1 MQLLSRSGIRKPQ
14 LILID
19 LDGTLVDSVPDL
31 ALCVDQMMTQLGLPL
46 RGEAAV
52 REWIGNGVPV
62 LVRRALVGAVDGE
75 ADPELYDRALSLYY
89 ELYEQNVC
97 VNSRPYAGIVEG
109 LQMLQDDY
117 RLGCVTNK
125 AARFTEP
132 LLEKL
137 ELADYFEIVV
147 SGDTL
152 DKKKPDP
159 APLLYAAEQLGINPA
174 QSLMVGDSM
183 HDVDA
188 ARAAG
193 FQVVCVTYGYNHGN
207 DIRDSHPDAIID
219 SLEQLPSLF
228 GPRA

>member
-1 MQLLSRSGIRKPQ
+1 MLSRGELRMPQ

-31 ALCVDQMMTQLGLPL
+31 ALCVDQMMSQLGLPL

-75 ADPELYDRALSLYY
+75 ADAELYDRALPLYL

-97 VNSRPYAGIVEG
+97 VNSRPYPGVVAG
-109 LQMLQDDY
+109 LQALQPDF

-137 ELADYFEIVV
+137 GLADYFEIIV
-147 SGDTL
+147 SGDTVA
-152 DKKKPDP
+152 KKKPDP
-159 APLLYAAEQLGINPA
+159 APLIYAAEQLGINPA

-193 FQVVCVTYGYNHGN
+193 FQVVCVTYGYNHGY
-207 DIRDSHPDAIID
+207 DIRASHPDAVID
-219 SLEQLPSLF
+219 SLEQLPALF
-228 GPRA
+228 GQRA

>member
-1 MQLLSRSGIRKPQ
+1 MLEKLQRQPRLV
-14 LILID
+14 LID

-31 ALCVDQMMTQLGLPL
+31 AHCVDMMMTELSLAP

-62 LVRRALVGAVDGE
+62 LVRRALTGTLDGE
-75 ADPELYDRALSLYY
+75 ADAT
-89 ELYEQNVC
+89 LYEKALKIFLDLYRQNVC
-97 VNSRPYAGIVEG
+97 VYSRLYPGVQEG
-109 LQMLQDDY
+109 LDYLQKAGY
-117 RLGCVTNK
+117 KLGCVTNK
-125 AARFTEP
+125 AAAFTEP

-137 ELADYFEIVV
+137 GVKDYFKVII

-159 APLLYAAEQLGINPA
+159 APLFYGAEKLAEKPENA
-174 QSLMVGDSM
+174 LMIGDSM

-193 FQVVCVTYGYNHGN
+193 FQVICVSYGYNHGI
-207 DIRDSHPDAIID
+207 DIREANPDAVID
-219 SLEQLPSLF
+219 SFTELEALL
-228 GPRA
+228 AVAAI